1 MVFLAIGLFLFG
13 AAVIF
18 ALLRAQEEVIARGEA
33 SSIPAAV
40 NYPAPEL
47 TLTDLPSRCCAQG
60 SPSSL
65 ADYLGQVVLV
75 DNWATWCPP
84 CKTEIPA
91 LPKAYSASLLS
102 DPCRPGLYHY
112 RHRSRRVC

>member
-1 MVFLAIGLFLFG
+1 MPASKRENAARQRAAQRRSNLFMVFLAIGLFLFG

-47 TLTDLPSRCCAQG
+47 TLTDLSD
-60 SPSSL
+60 SPSAL

-75 DNWATWCPP
+75 NNWATWCPP
-84 CKTEIPA
+84 CKAE
-91 LPKAYSASLLS
+91 
-102 DPCRPGLYHY
+102 
-112 RHRSRRVC
+112 